1 VARRMGSRMCS
12 AKEGGAAVQ
21 CGGGRGRVRD
31 EAGAQR
37 RVHGTIACTRG
48 SRYQW
53 DGGRIDK

>member
-37 RVHGTIACTRG
+37 RVRP
-48 SRYQW
+48 W
-53 DGGRIDK
+53 DDCLYAGKSVSYT